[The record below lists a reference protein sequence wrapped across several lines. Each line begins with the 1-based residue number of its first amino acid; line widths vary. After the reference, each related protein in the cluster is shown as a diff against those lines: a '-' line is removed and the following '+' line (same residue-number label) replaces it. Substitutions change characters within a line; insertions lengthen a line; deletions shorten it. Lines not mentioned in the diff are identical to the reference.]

1 MLVKSTKVQKDYYDH
16 PERRCDC
23 DKEEGSV
30 MSDFKSPMVT
40 SKYNDYY
47 RHRQTKT
54 QTVLS
59 SQFTEG
65 SQCPGCS
72 KRQRQKIETIIA
84 TDTKTKTISPSQ
96 LEWVSYSL
104 NALKGKE
111 KKDKDKSTN

>member
-1 MLVKSTKVQKDYYDH
+1 MLLNAILVKSTKVQKDYYDH
-16 PERRCDC
+16 TERRRD
-23 DKEEGSV
+23 V

-104 NALKGKE
+104 NALKDKE